1 MSLVELRSPT
11 HQLHSDRFAHSAATA
26 AMTPIAINSRVFIP
40 ANTAAANELNEFF
53 YQSEVTGPALGGE
66 AWAVGDKIYWDAA
79 NSRFTKTAGALPV
92 CGYAT
97 QPKPSADTVSPRFF
111 FNSFAA

>member
-11 HQLHSDRFAHSAATA
+11 HQLHSDHFAHTAATTA
-26 AMTPIAINSRVFIP
+26 LTPAVVNGKVFIP

-53 YQSEVTGPALGGE
+53 YQAEVEGPALGGE
-66 AWAVGDKIYWDAA
+66 AWNVGDKLYWDAA
-79 NSRFTKTAGALPV
+79 NSRFTKTAGALPL

-97 QPKPSADTVSPRFF
+97 RPKPAAATASPRFY